1 MKKVFLILCMLFVN
15 VQAKLNLIAII
26 HPQCHHCEKWLSDWQ
41 DGEIKSIQG
50 MDMPEVIV
58 KKITDF
64 DDVNWIMEKL
74 SWRSGPTPTFVL
86 MSPDFSTEYDRFS
99 GYSDWKSFESELSKA
114 IRSIPEKNKLEKNK

>member
-1 MKKVFLILCMLFVN
+1 
-15 VQAKLNLIAII
+15 
-26 HPQCHHCEKWLSDWQ
+26 
-41 DGEIKSIQG
+41 
-50 MDMPEVIV
+50 MPEVIV

-114 IRSIPEKNKLEKNK
+114 IRSIPEKINSKNSKNISIWLIARFFHSRCPICLTLRRVFPLL